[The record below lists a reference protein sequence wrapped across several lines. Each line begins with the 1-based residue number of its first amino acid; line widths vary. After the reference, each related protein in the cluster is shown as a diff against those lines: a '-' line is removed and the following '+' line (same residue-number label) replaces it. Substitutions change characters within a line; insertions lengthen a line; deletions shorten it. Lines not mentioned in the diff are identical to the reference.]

1 MLTSYNWEKSR
12 AKLQH
17 YKRRSPEKSSLY
29 RLVYNEHERLE
40 QSWEERFQPEY
51 GVLRDEVTQTLEEY
65 LNCGLLCHGA
75 ARLLCDAC
83 NYSTLVSFSCK
94 KRGVCPS
101 CGAKRAVKFAEHL
114 YQEVLLAVE
123 HRHIV
128 FTIPKR
134 VRVYF
139 RYDRKLL
146 NLLLVS
152 AWQSVA
158 RHLGVKTG
166 IILTAQTA
174 GEALNYHPHL
184 HGILTNGLVTEAG
197 ELAPFAA
204 IDLKQLTREFCSRVL
219 AKLKARKLISK
230 EQVEQIQSQEHSG
243 FSVWVGEPFK
253 DENSDKFVARYIE
266 RGPVSLERLSVN
278 GAKVIYSTKAGE
290 VHEYQ
295 PLDFLAQL
303 TAHIPQ
309 PYESITRYYGEY
321 SCRKRGEKKKQAK
334 AQQDLVQQE
343 AVTELEPKK
352 RASVTWAQCI
362 KKIYEVDP
370 LECPRCKE
378 QMRIVAF
385 LQDTVEIKKIM
396 DSQGIP
402 DYTAPP
408 PLAKEYVQPEPDYIP
423 DYETFADY

>member
-1 MLTSYNWEKSR
+1 MLTSYNWEESR

-51 GVLRDEVTQTLEEY
+51 GVLRDEVKQTLEEY
-65 LNCGLLCHGA
+65 LNCGLVCHGA
-75 ARLLCDAC
+75 ARLLCDTC
-83 NYSTLVSFSCK
+83 KYSTLLSFSCK

-101 CGAKRAVKFAEHL
+101 CGAKRAVKFAEHV
-114 YQEVLLAVE
+114 YEEILLPVE

-134 VRVYF
+134 LRVYF

-146 NLLLVS
+146 SILFVS
-152 AWQSVA
+152 AWQSVSKY
-158 RHLGVKTG
+158 LGAKTG
-166 IILTAQTA
+166 LVLTAQTA

-184 HGILTNGLVTEAG
+184 HGIITNGEVTEAG
-197 ELAPFAA
+197 KVEPFKA
-204 IDLKQLTREFCSRVL
+204 IDLKHLNREFCSRVL
-219 AKLKARKLISK
+219 GKLKVRKLISK
-230 EQVEQIQSQEHSG
+230 EHQEQIRSQEHSG
-243 FSVWVGEPFK
+243 FSVWVGEPFN

-266 RGPVSLERLSVN
+266 RGPVSLERLRVK
-278 GAKVIYSTKAGE
+278 GARVIYSTKAGE
-290 VHEYQ
+290 VHEYK
-295 PLDFLAQL
+295 PLEFLALL
-303 TAHIPQ
+303 TSHIPQ

-321 SCRKRGEKKKQAK
+321 SCRKRGAKKKQAK

-343 AVTELEPKK
+343 AFTEQEPKK
-352 RASVTWAQCI
+352 RASITWAQCI

-385 LQDTVEIKKIM
+385 LQDPVEIKKIM
-396 DSQGIP
+396 DSLGIP

-408 PLAKEYVQPEPDYIP
+408 PLAKEYIQPESDYIP
-423 DYETFADY
+423 DYENCF